1 MLLYATER
9 THVPRP
15 PFGSWQHTVEY
26 YNTLVPG
33 ENINLYNTVLSPG
46 SILRLGASY
55 SEQDKVTLQ
64 LGNSFEVSW

>member
-26 YNTLVPG
+26 YNMLAPG
-33 ENINLYNTVLSPG
+33 EKNKYNTVLSPG
-46 SILRLGASY
+46 SILRLAASY